1 MLRESYARALQEL
14 EEEMIELGNMVI
26 RAISRSIE
34 TLKNLDVDEAQ
45 SIVEDDIYINQKR
58 WQIEDRCIDLM
69 ATQQPVASELRR
81 LIAILNIISE
91 LERMG
96 DHAGG
101 IAKIV
106 ISNDRKPWV
115 KPLVDI
121 PRMGEMITQMIR
133 DALQAF
139 VKRNEE
145 LARHISAQDD
155 EIDLFTHQIY
165 RELLTYMAEDPKT
178 ITSATYLIWV
188 SHDLERIADRVT
200 NICERTVYLITGQI
214 EDLNVSVVK
223 KKSFKEKED
232 DE

>member
-1 MLRESYARALQEL
+1 MLRESYARALKEL
-14 EEEMIELGNMVI
+14 EEEMIQLGNMVI
-26 RAISRSIE
+26 QAISRSIE
-34 TLKNLDVDEAQ
+34 TLKNLDVDDARA
-45 SIVEDDIYINQKR
+45 IVEDDIYINQKR

-106 ISNDRKPWV
+106 IQNDRKPWV

-121 PRMGEMITQMIR
+121 PRMGDMITQMIR

-139 VKRNEE
+139 VKRDEE
-145 LARHISAQDD
+145 LARRISAQDD
-155 EIDLFTHQIY
+155 DIDLITHQIY

-188 SHDLERIADRVT
+188 SHNLERIADRVT

-223 KKSFKEKED
+223 KSPWGEKEG